1 MAADSPVNLDPA
13 RWRAG
18 LAEACRAVAKT
29 SGPLMVCLAGPAGAG
44 KTTLGREIRKRGLP
58 GFPRREVAL
67 IDDGVMSVPLLGILT
82 RRVRDKSGARDNL
95 AAFARWTAGKS
106 VVVYVAIRPWERLE
120 SCDVLLRVHCSE
132 SERAQRQSLRG
143 KKYRSGAVDPPEDW
157 AAGARVLELAT
168 G

>member
-1 MAADSPVNLDPA
+1 MAAESPVKLDPA
-13 RWRAG
+13 RWRDG
-18 LAEACRAVAKT
+18 LAEVCRAVAKT
-29 SGPLMVCLAGPAGAG
+29 SGPLVVCLTGPAGAG

-58 GFPRREVAL
+58 GFARGEVAL
-67 IDDGVMSVPLLGILT
+67 IDDGVMSVPLLGIFT
-82 RRVRDKSGARDNL
+82 KRVRDKSGARDNL

-132 SERAQRQSLRG
+132 PERAQRQSLRG
-143 KKYRSGAVDPPEDW
+143 KKYRAGAVDSPEGW